1 MTERRMPA
9 TAPDDA
15 TADLVDLAD
24 AASKQG
30 DSDARPAAKATKAAK
45 RGTKAAAKRAT
56 SGATSGATSDASADA
71 TDPNAAKSTKASK
84 SAKSAKDA
92 KPAAKKAAGSAD
104 KLAKLGLKRDIDLI
118 LHLPMRYED
127 ETTLRKIGEVLPSEL
142 AQVEGV
148 VTASD
153 VAYRPRRQWVVRI
166 ADEGHELVLR
176 FLNFYGSQQKQ
187 LAIGT
192 RVRVRGEVRGGF
204 FGLEMVHPAYRV
216 VQDAAAP
223 LPESLTPVYPS
234 AAGLSQAYLRK
245 AIHNAMDRTPL
256 PELLPPGLLQDAI
269 GPDHPLPALADAV
282 HLLHAP
288 PPNVSETALMERSH
302 PAWLRIKCE
311 ELLAQQLSLKRAQAA
326 RRRLRAPA
334 LGEHIKGGLLERF
347 EAALPFKLTGAQQR
361 VWAEIRADLAE
372 AHPMQRLL
380 QGDVGSGKT
389 IIAALAAAQAIDAGF
404 QAAIMAPTE
413 ILAEQHLRK
422 LSAWLTP
429 LGVEVAWLAGSMKAK
444 EKREALARVAS
455 GEAQLVI
462 GTHAIIQ
469 DTVTFARLG
478 MAVVDEQHRFGVA
491 QRLALRSKM
500 QTAGMGPNAMPH
512 QLMMSATPIP
522 RTLAMT
528 YYADLDVSVIDEL
541 PPGRSPVVTKLIS
554 DTRRPEVIDR
564 VRAAALAGR
573 QVYWVC
579 PLIEES
585 EALQLQTAVD
595 THAQLVAALP
605 ELRVG
610 LVHGRLSPAEKAAV
624 MEDFTRGDTHLL
636 VATTVIEVGVDVPNA
651 SLMVIEHAER
661 FGLAQLHQ
669 LRGRVGRG
677 SAESVCLLMYAS
689 PLSMGAKARL
699 QTMRE
704 TTDGFIIARRDL
716 EIRGPGEFLGARQ
729 SGAAMLRFVDLN
741 EDAWMIPGA
750 QEAADAL
757 LKSHPGAVAAH
768 LERWLGAREDYLKA

>member
-24 AASKQG
+24 AASARA
-30 DSDARPAAKATKAAK
+30 DAAARPAAKATKAAK
-45 RGTKAAAKRAT
+45 RGTKASVKGT
-56 SGATSGATSDASADA
+56 TSDASADA
-71 TDPNAAKSTKASK
+71 TDPKAAKSTQPSKPAK
-84 SAKSAKDA
+84 SAKSSKDA

-326 RRRLRAPA
+326 RRRLRAPS
-334 LGEHIKGGLLERF
+334 LGEPIKGGLLERF

-704 TTDGFIIARRDL
+704 TTDGFVIARRDL